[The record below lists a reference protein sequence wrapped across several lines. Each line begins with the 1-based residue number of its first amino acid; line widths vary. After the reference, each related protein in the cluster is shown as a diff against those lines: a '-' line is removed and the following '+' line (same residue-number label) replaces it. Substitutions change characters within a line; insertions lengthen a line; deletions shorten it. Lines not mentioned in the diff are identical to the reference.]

1 MRFKRFVTG
10 FEAVRRLSLSERL
23 KPGFCAIT
31 SGFMRGSNARKQNY
45 LHISA
50 FTGCEGNRS
59 LGYVP

>member
-1 MRFKRFVTG
+1 MG
-10 FEAVRRLSLSERL
+10 FEAVRHSALRNRL

-31 SGFMRGSNARKQNY
+31 GGFNRGSNARKQNY

-50 FTGCEGNRS
+50 FTECEGNRS